1 VLEEPRIGP
10 SPFSKPRPRRPR
22 VLPPFACFVRSA
34 AASQAAR
41 GPQTT
46 PPWAHT
52 VNPPPPAGAPAAPAD
67 TGQACAEQYSGVD
80 SGTDPRSYNRP
91 DWPLDGHPIGG
102 SRPTTASETPSS
114 HGLLLIDQVLEI
126 EVLLA
131 DELNPVR
138 CREQRVAASSAWPRA
153 WSRPS
158 RLGSTCR
165 TSFDQSRLV
174 RQRGARRH

>member
-10 SPFSKPRPRRPR
+10 SPFPKPRPRRPG
-22 VLPPFACFVRSA
+22 VLPPFACLVRSA

-52 VNPPPPAGAPAAPAD
+52 RESPTPCWRHPPPHRSSMWQTVLWRELGPRSAILPSAGLASRRSSDRRQPAD
-67 TGQACAEQYSGVD
+67 
-80 SGTDPRSYNRP
+80 
-91 DWPLDGHPIGG
+91 
-102 SRPTTASETPSS
+102 
-114 HGLLLIDQVLEI
+114 HGLREAVVTWPSTYRPGARDRGSSRRRTE
-126 EVLLA
+126 A
-131 DELNPVR
+131 GR
-138 CREQRVAASSAWPRA
+138 CREQRLAASSAWPRA
-153 WSRPS
+153 CSRPS

-165 TSFDQSRLV
+165 TSIDQSRLP